1 MSARRGRG
9 RARAVARLAAWAVLA
24 LAPAALA
31 VDGGM
36 RLWDGGS
43 PSGAATA
50 ALSAEDR
57 EVVDNLELLENL
69 DTSSDLDLLLEL
81 SNGGDDAGD

>member
-1 MSARRGRG
+1 MSARRARG
-9 RARAVARLAAWAVLA
+9 RARAVARLAAWAALA

-43 PSGAATA
+43 PSAATA

-69 DTSSDLDLLLEL
+69 DASSDLDLLLEL
-81 SNGGDDAGD
+81 SSGADDAGD